1 MPSRFQPALLG
12 GVLIGVL
19 SALPVVNAGNCCCCL
34 WVVCGGLLTVYLQQS
49 RMDAPIEMSDAVIS
63 GLLAGI
69 TGAIVCTVINM
80 ALSPLLGPYQA
91 RMMQYVME
99 RVQEAV
105 PNLPPDTIQQMDQ

>member
-19 SALPVVNAGNCCCCL
+19 SALPIVQGGNCCCCL

-49 RMDAPIEMSDAVIS
+49 RTDVPIEMSDAVIS

-69 TGAIVCTVINM
+69 IGAVVSTVIQM
-80 ALSPLLGPYQA
+80 ILTPFMGPYQA
-91 RMMQYVME
+91 RVMQWAMQ
-99 RVQEAV
+99 RLQEAV
-105 PNLPPDTIQQMDQ
+105 PNLPPETVQQ